1 MSDIK
6 YKFNEPKLLKEI
18 ADYVTT
24 TYEQHYGGGKYQ
36 ATDMIIDSGHG
47 EGFSVGNIMKY
58 EMIYGKKGG
67 KNRQDLLKI
76 VHYSLIAL
84 YNHDETSSSEV
95 KNES

>member
-47 EGFSVGNIMKY
+47 EGFSVF
-58 EMIYGKKGG
+58 
-67 KNRQDLLKI
+67 QFF
-76 VHYSLIAL
+76 
-84 YNHDETSSSEV
+84 
-95 KNES
+95 